1 MVLVFEKKEDFS
13 ILCED
18 DIDQIIIVAC
28 SNQSV
33 AEKWI
38 SEHLQIMVDR
48 VIYASYMIHEQ
59 PFKMLIWWEVV

>member
-18 DIDQIIIVAC
+18 DIDQIFIVAC

-33 AEKWI
+33 AELWI
-38 SEHLQIMVDR
+38 AEHLPTMIDK
-48 VIYASYMIHEQ
+48 VIYKNYMVHE
-59 PFKMLIWWEVV
+59 

>member
-1 MVLVFEKKEDFS
+1 MVLVFEKTEDCS

-18 DIDQIIIVAC
+18 DIDRIFIIAC

-38 SEHLQIMVDR
+38 SEHLPTMVDR
-48 VIYASYMIHEQ
+48 VIYASYMIHE
-59 PFKMLIWWEVV
+59 